1 MLEQEVRPQRFAERS
16 PASMHEVGGYTA
28 SFHLPDG
35 SRLDITVADAVAFS
49 CGGGTGG
56 TRLEVLDPD
65 GGVLARG
72 NLASLLRKAGLF

>member
-1 MLEQEVRPQRFAERS
+1 MLEQEVRPERSFECS
-16 PASMHEVGGYTA
+16 PASTHEVGGYTA

-49 CGGGTGG
+49 CGGGMGG
-56 TRLEVLDPD
+56 TRLEILGPD

-72 NLASLLRKAGLF
+72 NLASLLRKAGRF